1 MDRTDMHLKILLPFG
16 IALDMTDVLRIVA
29 ETRSGS
35 FGILPRRRDCVATLP
50 PGILVFETRG
60 NGEAYAAVDEGVLT
74 KTGSLVLVAVRNAVL
89 GTELSELRRA
99 VEADFLQLND
109 QERGMRQTLA
119 KIESG
124 FIRRMARFHH
134 ER

>member
-1 MDRTDMHLKILLPFG
+1 MTHADMHLKILLPFG
-16 IALDMTDVLRIVA
+16 VALDRADVVRIVA

-35 FGILPRRRDCVATLP
+35 FGILPRRRDCVAALA
-50 PGILVFETRG
+50 PGILVFETRSD
-60 NGEAYAAVDEGVLT
+60 GEAYAALDEGVLT
-74 KTGSLVLVAVRNAVL
+74 KTGGLVLVAVRNAIL
-89 GTELSELRRA
+89 GARLQELRKA
-99 VEADFLQLND
+99 VQDEFLQLNE

-124 FIRRMARFHH
+124 FIHRMARFHH

>member
-1 MDRTDMHLKILLPFG
+1 MERPDMHLKILLPFG
-16 IALDMTDVLRIVA
+16 IAADMTDVLRIVA

-35 FGILPRRRDCVATLP
+35 FGILPRRRDCVASLT
-50 PGILVFETRG
+50 PGILVFETRAD
-60 NGEAYAAVDEGVLT
+60 GEAYAAVDEGVLT
-74 KTGSLVLVAVRNAVL
+74 KTGGLVLVAVRNAIL
-89 GTELSELRRA
+89 GAGLPELRRA
-99 VEADFLQLND
+99 VEAEFLQLNE
-109 QERGMRQTLA
+109 QERGMRRTLA

>member
-1 MDRTDMHLKILLPFG
+1 M
-16 IALDMTDVLRIVA
+16 
-29 ETRSGS
+29 
-35 FGILPRRRDCVATLP
+35 
-50 PGILVFETRG
+50 
-60 NGEAYAAVDEGVLT
+60 DEGVLT
-74 KTGSLVLVAVRNAVL
+74 KTGGLVLVAVRNAVL
-89 GTELSELRRA
+89 GKELSDLRRA
-99 VEADFLQLND
+99 VEADFLQLNE

>member
-1 MDRTDMHLKILLPFG
+1 MGHADMRLKILLPFG
-16 IALDMTDVLRIVA
+16 VALDRPDVVRIVA

-35 FGILPRRRDCVATLP
+35 FGILPRRRDCVAALA
-50 PGILVFETRG
+50 PGILVFETAG
-60 NGEAYAAVDEGVLT
+60 DGEAYAALDEGVLT
-74 KTGSLVLVAVRNAVL
+74 KTGMLVLVAVRNTIL
-89 GTELSELRRA
+89 GASLQELRRV
-99 VEADFLQLND
+99 VEAEFLHLD
-109 QERGMRQTLA
+109 EQERGMRQTLA

>member
-1 MDRTDMHLKILLPFG
+1 MSHTDMHLKILLPFG
-16 IALDMTDVLRIVA
+16 IAADMTDVLRIVA

-35 FGILPRRRDCVATLP
+35 FGILPRRRDCVAALE

-60 NGEAYAAVDEGVLT
+60 SGEAYAAVDEGVLT

-89 GTELSELRRA
+89 DAELSELRRA
-99 VEADFLQLND
+99 VEADFLQLNA